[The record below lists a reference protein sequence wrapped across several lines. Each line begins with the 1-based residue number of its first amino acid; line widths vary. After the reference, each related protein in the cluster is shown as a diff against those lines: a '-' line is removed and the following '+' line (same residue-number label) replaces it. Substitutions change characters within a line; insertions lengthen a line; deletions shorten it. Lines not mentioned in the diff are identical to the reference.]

1 SIERSVTLTGFS
13 QTPDAVTATLGHGDG
28 REERFATPYL
38 LGCDGGKSAV
48 RHQLGITLEGETLD
62 AYWATADVRM
72 GWPYPVDEGVALPT
86 REGFVFATP
95 LPHERWR
102 LVVSMG
108 EKPVELPKEVSLEE
122 VEQACHRVGVHVKLS
137 DPTWISP
144 FAINTRLVP
153 SMQAGRVFLAGDAA
167 HVHSP
172 VGGQGMNTGIQD
184 AINLAWKLALV
195 VRGKGSEALLAS
207 YNI

>member
-1 SIERSVTLTGFS
+1 
-13 QTPDAVTATLGHGDG
+13 
-28 REERFATPYL
+28 
-38 LGCDGGKSAV
+38 
-48 RHQLGITLEGETLD
+48 
-62 AYWATADVRM
+62 
-72 GWPYPVDEGVALPT
+72 
-86 REGFVFATP
+86 
-95 LPHERWR
+95 
-102 LVVSMG
+102 
-108 EKPVELPKEVSLEE
+108 ELPKEVSLEE

-195 VRGKGSEALLAS
+195 VKGKGSEALLVS
-207 YNI
+207 YNIERHANARRVLGFVGPATKMANLRHPVATRLRQLALMAAEQLGLTALAAQRISEIDIHYRH